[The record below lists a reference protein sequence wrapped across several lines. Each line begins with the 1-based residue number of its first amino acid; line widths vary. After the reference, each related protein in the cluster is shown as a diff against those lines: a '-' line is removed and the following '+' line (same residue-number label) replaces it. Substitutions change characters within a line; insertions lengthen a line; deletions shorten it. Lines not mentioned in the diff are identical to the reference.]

1 MKRAQTAIE
10 YLFMLAAAL
19 ILVSIA
25 MKTILD
31 ASRQLETAV
40 SDYTKTVREKVLE
53 NL

>member
-25 MKTILD
+25 MKTVID
-31 ASRQLETAV
+31 TSKQLETTI
-40 SDYTKTVREKVLE
+40 SNYTKTVRERVLE

>member
-19 ILVSIA
+19 ILVGIA

-31 ASRQLETAV
+31 TSRQLETTI